1 VPPRRKEGHDKVAP
15 QTEIE
20 LRRPTQRTGGVP
32 SQEEITVKTARRREE
47 GGREEKED
55 GCEQEQEKGAEGGG

>member
-1 VPPRRKEGHDKVAP
+1 MPPRWKEGHDKVAP

-47 GGREEKED
+47 GGRKEKED

>member
-1 VPPRRKEGHDKVAP
+1 MAP

-47 GGREEKED
+47 GGRKEKED